1 MVSSNTLSLSLI
13 LFLSFSS
20 FFSPSQSHNKV
31 SLELY
36 YESLCPYCANFIVNY
51 LPQIFQQEDL
61 LSIVDLKLVPWGNAK
76 LRDNSTIVCQH
87 GEYECLLDTIEGC
100 AIDTWPQ
107 PNKHF
112 PFIYCVENLAHQGR
126 REEWESCYEKVGLNS
141 STVNDCY
148 RSERGKQLHLKH
160 ADETNALQPPHTYVP
175 WVVVDGEPLYDDYR
189 SFISYICKAYKGTDA
204 PKSCTQTSY
213 ISTAGKVETKA
224 KHLYCVMEKVMPTW
238 NKIRSTVASWMN
250 LVGAI

>member
-1 MVSSNTLSLSLI
+1 MVSLNTLSLSLI

-51 LPQIFQQEDL
+51 LPQIFEQEDL

-87 GEYECLLDTIEGC
+87 GEDECLLDTVEGC

-126 REEWESCYEKVGLNS
+126 RTEWESCYEKLGLDS
-141 STVNDCY
+141 SAVNDCY
-148 RSERGKQLHLKH
+148 RSEHGKELHLKH

-189 SFISYICKAYKGTDA
+189 DFISYICKAYKGTDA
-204 PKSCTQTSY
+204 PKSCAQTSY
-213 ISTAGKVETKA
+213 ISNVGEVEAKA
-224 KHLYCVMEKVMPTW
+224 KHSFCVMEKVMPTW
-238 NKIRSTVASWMN
+238 NQIRSTVASWMN
-250 LVGAI
+250 LAGAI